1 MSYQPQ
7 PFLIAIAGGTGA
19 GKTTLAKKLTERYRE
34 LGATLMDQD
43 SYYHDL
49 SHLDAQARAGVN
61 FDDPAALDH
70 DLLFSHLERLLA
82 GEAIEKP
89 RYAFAIHTRTGEF
102 DRIAPHPLIV
112 LEGLWALW
120 DARVRALAGLKIY
133 VDADA
138 DVRFIRRLRRDIE
151 ERGRTWESVVAQYSA
166 SVRPMHRLHV
176 EPTRAF
182 ADLVFDTMRT
192 PLVESLAEIER
203 ALARA
208 RPAFKASA
216 PFENRK

>member
-1 MSYQPQ
+1 MSQQQ
-7 PFLIAIAGGTGA
+7 PFLVAIAGGTGA
-19 GKTTLAKKLTERYRE
+19 GKTTLAKKLAERYRE

-43 SYYHDL
+43 SYYYDL
-49 SHLDAQARAGVN
+49 SHLDERARAEVN

-82 GEAIEKP
+82 GEAVQKP

-102 DRIAPHPLIV
+102 DRIAANPLII

-133 VDADA
+133 VEADA
-138 DVRFIRRLRRDIE
+138 DMRFIRRLRRDVE

-166 SVRPMHRLHV
+166 SVRPMHHLHV

-192 PLVESLAEIER
+192 RLEESLGEIEQ
-203 ALARA
+203 ALRRA
-208 RPAFKASA
+208 RPEFKVSVS
-216 PFENRK
+216 FENRK

>member
-1 MSYQPQ
+1 MNQQPQ
-7 PFLIAIAGGTGA
+7 PFLVAIAGGTGA
-19 GKTTLAKKLTERYRE
+19 GKTTLAKRLAERYRE

-49 SHLDAQARAGVN
+49 SYLDEQARAQVN

-70 DLLFSHLERLLA
+70 DLLFSHLEQLLA
-82 GEAIEKP
+82 GEAIQKP
-89 RYAFAIHTRTGEF
+89 RYAFAIHTRTGEL
-102 DRIAPHPLIV
+102 DRVASNPLII

-120 DARVRALAGLKIY
+120 DARVRALAGLKVY

-138 DVRFIRRLRRDIE
+138 DIRFIRRLRRDVV
-151 ERGRTWESVVAQYSA
+151 ERGRTWESVVAQYST
-166 SVRPMHRLHV
+166 SVRPMHQLYV

-192 PLVESLAEIER
+192 PLEESLAGIEQ
-203 ALARA
+203 ALRRA
-208 RPAFKASA
+208 RPEFKISA
-216 PFENRK
+216 PSENRK